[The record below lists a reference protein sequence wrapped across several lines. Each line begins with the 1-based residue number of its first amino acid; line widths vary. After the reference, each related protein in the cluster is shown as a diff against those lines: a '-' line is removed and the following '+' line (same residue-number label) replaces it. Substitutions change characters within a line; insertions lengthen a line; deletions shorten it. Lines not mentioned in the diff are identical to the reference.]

1 MSQLSKRGGCPTLPG
16 QTGDWGGGGGDIGE
30 AGDWQRIRGGQTS
43 DRLLLKTFFG
53 KFLVVG
59 IVFLVLYNRQR
70 TGTDLGMDK
79 HQIVV
84 VVSFASLLD
93 GTDNHLN
100 KWFW

>member
-1 MSQLSKRGGCPTLPG
+1 MDKHQINIVVE
-16 QTGDWGGGGGDIGE
+16 DI
-30 AGDWQRIRGGQTS
+30 
-43 DRLLLKTFFG
+43 FG